1 MILRNDALPL
11 AAGNFC
17 SDAPPTASGGGVYTY
32 DVYIDM
38 Q

>member
-11 AAGNFC
+11 AADHFS
-17 SDAPPTASGGGVYTY
+17 SDAPPAASGGGIYTY